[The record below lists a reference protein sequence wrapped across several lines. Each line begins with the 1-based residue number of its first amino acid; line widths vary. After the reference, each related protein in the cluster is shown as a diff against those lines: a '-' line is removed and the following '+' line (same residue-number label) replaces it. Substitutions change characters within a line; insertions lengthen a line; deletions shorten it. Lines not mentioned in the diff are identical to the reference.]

1 MAVLLRAFEAGRD
14 RFGFRL
20 VHYSVQSNHLHLI
33 AEAEGREA
41 LMRGLQGLGVR
52 IAKRMNRALDRSGSV
67 LVDRYHVR
75 VLETPNEVRM
85 ALRYVINNAL
95 RHGVACRLPDPC
107 SSGHVFDGWRDHSPR
122 PGARAPVCEARAWLL
137 RKGWRRRGLLELCDA
152 PPAGARAAK

>member
-33 AEAEGREA
+33 AEAEDREA
-41 LMRGLQGLGVR
+41 LIRGLQGLGVR

-75 VLETPNEVRM
+75 ALETPNEVRM

-95 RHGVACRLPDPC
+95 RH
-107 SSGHVFDGWRDHSPR
+107 
-122 PGARAPVCEARAWLL
+122 
-137 RKGWRRRGLLELCDA
+137 
-152 PPAGARAAK
+152 